1 MVLKSIKMNKHHKQF
16 TFLFI
21 TLENHIDYLL
31 LMFNMEKSKQ
41 NNQVP
46 NDHLLSLIE
55 MFYLYEQ

>member
-1 MVLKSIKMNKHHKQF
+1 MVLKSIKMNKHHRQF
-16 TFLFI
+16 IFLFI